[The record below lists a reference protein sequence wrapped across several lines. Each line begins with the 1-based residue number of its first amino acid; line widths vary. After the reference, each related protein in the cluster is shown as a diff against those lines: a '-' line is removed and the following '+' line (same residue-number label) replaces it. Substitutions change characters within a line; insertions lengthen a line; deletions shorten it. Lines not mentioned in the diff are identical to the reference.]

1 MHKIVKISVFGMYES
16 CERWTYY
23 VRATTDEGM
32 TKEVD
37 GHVTGSLYTEVD
49 GVRQGLTR
57 DEARDRALIDAATW
71 GDFLGIEPTP
81 FVEKDDEGNEVT
93 YEPSMVFHFY
103 RNRREMDRR
112 KRNA

>member
-1 MHKIVKISVFGMYES
+1 MHKIVRISVFGMYES

-32 TKEVD
+32 TKEVE

-71 GDFLGIEPTP
+71 GDFLGITPEP
-81 FVEKDDEGNEVT
+81 FKEKDDNGVEQT

-103 RNRREMDRR
+103 RNRRAMKER
-112 KRNA
+112 A

>member
-1 MHKIVKISVFGMYES
+1 MHKIVRISVFGMYES

-57 DEARDRALIDAATW
+57 EEARDRALIDAATW
-71 GDFLGIEPTP
+71 GDFLGITPDP
-81 FVEKDDEGNEVT
+81 FVEKDDAGNDVT
-93 YEPSMVFHFY
+93 YEPSMEFEFY
-103 RNRREMDRR
+103 TMRRGEKR
-112 KRNA
+112 KSR